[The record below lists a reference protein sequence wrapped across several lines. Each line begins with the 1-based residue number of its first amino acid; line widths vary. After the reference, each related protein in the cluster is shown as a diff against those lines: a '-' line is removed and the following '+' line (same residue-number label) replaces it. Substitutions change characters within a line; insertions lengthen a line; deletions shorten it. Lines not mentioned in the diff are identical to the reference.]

1 MRIFKKYIHVITKS
15 LQIAKFP
22 TIDVTSHLFSLLKT
36 LSEYTRSSSST
47 GEALSSLQAFCTN
60 EVLDLTERTETTDT
74 EELRAV
80 VLVLDSL

>member
-22 TIDVTSHLFSLLKT
+22 TIEVTSHLLKA